1 MKQITLTMEESLYN
15 FYKKVG
21 QQAGGLSPEKVMS
34 DALFKLAGELALNAL
49 HKNQKGNV
57 LLTRKLP
64 SAAGEGVFC
73 VFVRERENHIRN
85 GSFVQVKEYLVNM
98 AKS

>member
-34 DALFKLAGELALNAL
+34 DSLFKLAGELALNAL
-49 HKNQKGNV
+49 HKNQK
-57 LLTRKLP
+57 
-64 SAAGEGVFC
+64 
-73 VFVRERENHIRN
+73 
-85 GSFVQVKEYLVNM
+85 VQFTF
-98 AKS
+98 

>member
-34 DALFKLAGELALNAL
+34 DALFKLAGELAL
-49 HKNQKGNV
+49 
-57 LLTRKLP
+57 R
-64 SAAGEGVFC
+64 
-73 VFVRERENHIRN
+73 
-85 GSFVQVKEYLVNM
+85 
-98 AKS
+98 

>member
-1 MKQITLTMEESLYN
+1 MGLKRVLFWKGVQTMKQITLTMEESLYN

-49 HKNQKGNV
+49 HKNQKGQW
-57 LLTRKLP
+57 P
-64 SAAGEGVFC
+64 F
-73 VFVRERENHIRN
+73 
-85 GSFVQVKEYLVNM
+85 
-98 AKS
+98 

>member
-34 DALFKLAGELALNAL
+34 HAHFKLAGELALNAL
-49 HKNQKGNV
+49 HKNQKGQ
-57 LLTRKLP
+57 
-64 SAAGEGVFC
+64 C
-73 VFVRERENHIRN
+73 
-85 GSFVQVKEYLVNM
+85 SF
-98 AKS
+98 

>member
-21 QQAGGLSPEKVMS
+21 QQAGGLSPEKVTS

-49 HKNQKGNV
+49 HKNQKGQC
-57 LLTRKLP
+57 P
-64 SAAGEGVFC
+64 F
-73 VFVRERENHIRN
+73 
-85 GSFVQVKEYLVNM
+85 
-98 AKS
+98 

>member
-21 QQAGGLSPEKVMS
+21 QQAGGPSPEKVMS

-49 HKNQKGNV
+49 HKNQKG
-57 LLTRKLP
+57 R
-64 SAAGEGVFC
+64 C
-73 VFVRERENHIRN
+73 
-85 GSFVQVKEYLVNM
+85 SF
-98 AKS
+98 

>member
-21 QQAGGLSPEKVMS
+21 QQAGGLPPEKVMS

-49 HKNQKGNV
+49 HKNQKGQ
-57 LLTRKLP
+57 
-64 SAAGEGVFC
+64 C
-73 VFVRERENHIRN
+73 
-85 GSFVQVKEYLVNM
+85 SF
-98 AKS
+98 

>member
-21 QQAGGLSPEKVMS
+21 QQAGGLLPEKVMS

-49 HKNQKGNV
+49 HKNQKGQC
-57 LLTRKLP
+57 P
-64 SAAGEGVFC
+64 F
-73 VFVRERENHIRN
+73 
-85 GSFVQVKEYLVNM
+85 
-98 AKS
+98 

>member
-49 HKNQKGNV
+49 HKNQKW
-57 LLTRKLP
+57 
-64 SAAGEGVFC
+64 
-73 VFVRERENHIRN
+73 
-85 GSFVQVKEYLVNM
+85 Q
-98 AKS
+98 

>member
-21 QQAGGLSPEKVMS
+21 QQAGGLSPEKVML

-49 HKNQKGNV
+49 HKNQKGQ
-57 LLTRKLP
+57 
-64 SAAGEGVFC
+64 C
-73 VFVRERENHIRN
+73 
-85 GSFVQVKEYLVNM
+85 SF
-98 AKS
+98 

>member
-34 DALFKLAGELALNAL
+34 DALFKLAGELASVSYTHL
-49 HKNQKGNV
+49 HDGSRFPGNHHAHPDG
-57 LLTRKLP
+57 LLP
-64 SAAGEGVFC
+64 
-73 VFVRERENHIRN
+73 
-85 GSFVQVKEYLVNM
+85 
-98 AKS
+98 

>member
-1 MKQITLTMEESLYN
+1 MKQISLTMEESLYN

-49 HKNQKGNV
+49 HKNQKGQWLDRLLAKKINQDNCVIVKYLSNHYATHNV
-57 LLTRKLP
+57 KT
-64 SAAGEGVFC
+64 
-73 VFVRERENHIRN
+73 IR
-85 GSFVQVKEYLVNM
+85 VM
-98 AKS
+98 

>member
-1 MKQITLTMEESLYN
+1 MEESLYN

-49 HKNQKGNV
+49 HKNQKGQ
-57 LLTRKLP
+57 
-64 SAAGEGVFC
+64 C
-73 VFVRERENHIRN
+73 
-85 GSFVQVKEYLVNM
+85 SF
-98 AKS
+98 

>member
-21 QQAGGLSPEKVMS
+21 QQAGGLSPENVMS

-49 HKNQKGNV
+49 HKNQKGQC
-57 LLTRKLP
+57 P
-64 SAAGEGVFC
+64 F
-73 VFVRERENHIRN
+73 
-85 GSFVQVKEYLVNM
+85 
-98 AKS
+98 

>member
-21 QQAGGLSPEKVMS
+21 QQAGGLSPEKVTS

-49 HKNQKGNV
+49 HKNQKG
-57 LLTRKLP
+57 RRP
-64 SAAGEGVFC
+64 F
-73 VFVRERENHIRN
+73 
-85 GSFVQVKEYLVNM
+85 
-98 AKS
+98 

>member
-49 HKNQKGNV
+49 HKNQKGQC
-57 LLTRKLP
+57 TFWQAQKTP
-64 SAAGEGVFC
+64 SAAGEGSFLC
-73 VFVRERENHIRN
+73 VC
-85 GSFVQVKEYLVNM
+85 
-98 AKS
+98 

>member
-21 QQAGGLSPEKVMS
+21 QQVGGLSPEKVMS

-49 HKNQKGNV
+49 HKNQKGQC
-57 LLTRKLP
+57 P
-64 SAAGEGVFC
+64 F
-73 VFVRERENHIRN
+73 
-85 GSFVQVKEYLVNM
+85 
-98 AKS
+98 